1 VNLEAL
7 QSNIDLMRQ
16 LGIINADLDARKHAN
31 LELGRRGRTTPEVIS
46 RRQNRRID
54 RGRMLV

>member
-1 VNLEAL
+1 MNLDAL

-31 LELGRRGRTTPEVIS
+31 LAPVGEAAQRLR
-46 RRQNRRID
+46 
-54 RGRMLV
+54 

>member
-1 VNLEAL
+1 VNLDAL

-31 LELGRRGRTTPEVIS
+31 LELVGEAAQRLR
-46 RRQNRRID
+46 
-54 RGRMLV
+54 